1 MGRPNEQS
9 IKAIL
14 PAILRHAQRRY
25 EVLSGIQQRWSRLV
39 GKQLAAH
46 SQPVSLRRGRLV
58 VHVDQPGDGFMLSY
72 RREQLLERL
81 RTTTKGNIEELVIRP
96 GELRS
101 GSGK

>member
-1 MGRPNEQS
+1 MGRPSEQS
-9 IKAIL
+9 IEAIL

-25 EVLSGIQQRWSRLV
+25 EVLSGIQRRWSRLV

-72 RREQLLERL
+72 RREPLLERL
-81 RTTTKGNIEELVIRP
+81 RATTKGSVKELVIRP
-96 GELRS
+96 GELRNT
-101 GSGK
+101 SGK